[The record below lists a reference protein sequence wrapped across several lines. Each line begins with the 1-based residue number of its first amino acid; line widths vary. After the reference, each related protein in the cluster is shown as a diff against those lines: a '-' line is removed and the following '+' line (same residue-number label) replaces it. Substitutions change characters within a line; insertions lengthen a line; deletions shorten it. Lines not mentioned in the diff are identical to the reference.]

1 MPSLG
6 TAGLGMALP
15 RGLKDEGCLTQHQ
28 PLPEAEIY
36 KNQGAG
42 RQNPDLVCWKSCSIS
57 HLQLSAYSYPG
68 TTSPSSARAGQSSQL
83 SLCSASFSTG
93 WDCLSSVLQAKHPSC
108 GPPCQLCGRG
118 GSIWLRK
125 EKSWWQHP
133 ESAAAVHRVA
143 VTQSLLALKLQ
154 ATAPRWAAWLLKVLS
169 SSPWHQWKLSG
180 LAFICAK
187 PKQERGCSLSA
198 SNAKLLTNF
207 HNIITSQLIKS
218 LGKAL
223 TSFYSR
229 S

>member
-1 MPSLG
+1 MPGLG
-6 TAGLGMALP
+6 TAGLGRALP
-15 RGLKDEGCLTQHQ
+15 RRLKDEGCLIQHQ

-36 KNQGAG
+36 RSQSAG
-42 RQNPDLVCWKSCSIS
+42 RQNPDQVCWKSCSIS
-57 HLQLSAYSYPG
+57 HFQLSAYSYPG
-68 TTSPSSARAGQSSQL
+68 TPSQHRQDRASSSASAVLRSAQSEIVFDL
-83 SLCSASFSTG
+83 SF
-93 WDCLSSVLQAKHPSC
+93 KHPSC
-108 GPPCQLCGRG
+108 GPPCQLCGRD
-118 GSIWLRK
+118 GSMWLRK

-133 ESAAAVHRVA
+133 ESAAAVCRVA

-154 ATAPRWAAWLLKVLS
+154 ATAPRWAAWFLEVLS

-180 LAFICAK
+180 LAFICTK

-223 TSFYSR
+223 TNFYSR